1 MDLEKHKALW
11 LYKVIQ
17 WQCADDSLQYLCLSI
32 FCFAG
37 SRSESDCPFFY
48 LLFLG
53 KQKCPQLNE
62 HSTVSINDKSENQQ
76 VNRHLLN
83 QNEVQSRIASK

>member
-1 MDLEKHKALW
+1 MIPCNTYVFLFFVLRAVGAKAT
-11 LYKVIQ
+11 
-17 WQCADDSLQYLCLSI
+17 AH
-32 FCFAG
+32 
-37 SRSESDCPFFY
+37 FFY